1 MVNAQRIT
9 PNDAQSD
16 ALARD
21 FKNAVNDAQDLL
33 KSMGS
38 EGDAKLNEVKK
49 RVQGSLDIALR
60 RLDDWQ
66 ATVVDGATAAAR
78 TTDDYVHTNPWA
90 AIGVGAGF
98 GVLVG
103 FLLARR

>member
-1 MVNAQRIT
+1 MANAQRII

-21 FKNAVNDAQDLL
+21 FKNAVTDAQDLL

-49 RVQGSLDIALR
+49 RVQGSLDVALR

-66 ATVVDGATAAAR
+66 ATAVDRAAAAAR

-90 AIGVGAGF
+90 AMGMVAGF
-98 GVLVG
+98 GVVVG
-103 FLLARR
+103 YLLARR